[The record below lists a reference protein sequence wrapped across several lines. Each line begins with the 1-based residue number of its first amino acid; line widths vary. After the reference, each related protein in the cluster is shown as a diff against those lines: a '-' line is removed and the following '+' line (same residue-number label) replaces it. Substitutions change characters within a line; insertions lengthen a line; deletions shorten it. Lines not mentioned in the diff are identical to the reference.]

1 MLNISLL
8 YYPIIIFEM
17 NIQIQI
23 EIATIVKILLLCFLK
38 IFYEPFQEFMMMS
51 ENDIVSKIIIISI
64 KLAFISLLLIT
75 VRIGPI
81 QHNI

>member
-1 MLNISLL
+1 MLNITLL

-38 IFYEPFQEFMMMS
+38 MIYEPFQEFMMIS